1 MHYNVHDKCQ
11 IDYQSLYPFTMFLS
25 LTLCI
30 LGILGGIWSPQISMK
45 QTSFYI
51 KFNIL
56 IISFVQETVPGVLFG
71 QELCF
76 FFFLNRIFRLSF
88 PKMVTAI
95 NISTSITKE
104 FYSLNVIL
112 LKSVQMVFN
121 ISFFSLL
128 FSLCFLMNFAIFV
141 FWHFNMLENSTVFI
155 FFLFLLSYF

>member
-1 MHYNVHDKCQ
+1 MHYNVLDKWQ
-11 IDYQSLYPFTMFLS
+11 IDYQSLYTFTMFLG
-25 LTLCI
+25 LALCI
-30 LGILGGIWSPQISMK
+30 LGILGGIWPPQISMK

-71 QELCF
+71 QEL
-76 FFFLNRIFRLSF
+76 FFFLIKFLDYLSF
-88 PKMVTAI
+88 PKMVTAT

-112 LKSVQMVFN
+112 LKSVQMVYN

-141 FWHFNMLENSTVFI
+141 FWHFNILENSTVCI
-155 FFLFLLSYF
+155 FFLFLLAYF

>member
-25 LTLCI
+25 LTLC
-30 LGILGGIWSPQISMK
+30 ILGGIWSPQISMK

-95 NISTSITKE
+95 NISTNIKKE
-104 FYSLNVIL
+104 FYSLNAIL

-121 ISFFSLL
+121 ISFF
-128 FSLCFLMNFAIFV
+128 FFAFLSVLSNEFC
-141 FWHFNMLENSTVFI
+141 HFCILAF
-155 FFLFLLSYF
+155 